1 MKMTDENIKNLM
13 GFLNVMVLLAVI
25 LEWGGSLVRRCAFDR
40 EEWINN
46 QFVEL
51 LIFVTVLAALSTSLA
66 ILTLS
71 RPNMW
76 LTVLAI
82 VAGYALVLALLI
94 WLKRR
99 RT

>member
-1 MKMTDENIKNLM
+1 MTEENMRNLM
-13 GFLNVMVLLAVI
+13 GFLNIMVLLAVI
-25 LEWGGSLVRRCAFDR
+25 LEWGGSLIQRCTFDR
-40 EEWINN
+40 DDWINN

-51 LIFVTVLAALSTSLA
+51 LIFATVLAALSTSLA

-99 RT
+99 GT